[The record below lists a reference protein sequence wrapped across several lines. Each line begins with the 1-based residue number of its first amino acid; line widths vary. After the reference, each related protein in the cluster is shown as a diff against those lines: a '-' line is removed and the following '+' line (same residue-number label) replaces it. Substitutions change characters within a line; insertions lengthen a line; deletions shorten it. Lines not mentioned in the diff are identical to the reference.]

1 MTLALSSLPYEP
13 RSSHLHSSRDP
24 HRRSSFPPSEQFD
37 TGDLILFDQPS
48 WLMSPVAAVLSQ
60 ASKRKTHSPFD
71 HCGVL
76 IRGDDQK
83 LMVLEATQSGFKLRP
98 FAQRLVYSMAREIV
112 VRPLPVKKDDAMKR
126 AAELFAK
133 TVAGEIDGGACE
145 IRETRETRE
154 TAAAA
159 AAAAAL
165 QGHGG
170 ASLGT
175 ALESSSGVE
184 FRYIDNV
191 RAVLH
196 KVVGR
201 PGGTPAPSVAVVLG
215 VYRAMGLLDQ
225 RSISSAGQVGG
236 NAATQSDEGEGLD
249 ALVPQDLAMSSSP
262 RLSLQQG
269 VWLRMG

>member
-1 MTLALSSLPYEP
+1 
-13 RSSHLHSSRDP
+13 
-24 HRRSSFPPSEQFD
+24 
-37 TGDLILFDQPS
+37 
-48 WLMSPVAAVLSQ
+48 MSPVAAVLSQ

-133 TVAGEIDGGACE
+133 TVAGEIDVGAC
-145 IRETRETRE
+145 ETRETRE
-154 TAAAA
+154 TKAAAV
-159 AAAAAL
+159 AAL
-165 QGHGG
+165 VAVHQGHGG

-175 ALESSSGVE
+175 ALESSSGFE

-191 RAVLH
+191 RAVLD

-215 VYRAMGLLDQ
+215 VYRAMGLLDP
-225 RSISSAGQVGG
+225 RSTSSAEQVGG
-236 NAATQSDEGEGLD
+236 NAATQSDQDEGLD
-249 ALVPQDLAMSSSP
+249 AMVPQDLAMSTSP